1 MADTPACQACCG
13 AESRHFVHVDDM
25 DLYEC
30 VDCGFVYQ
38 HPMPS
43 AEEFRQRNSDSYKG
57 ATIGYFAKVDSKM
70 RRSRRRMRHL
80 KRMLTP
86 GSGRCFLDVG
96 CNAGFMVE
104 AAREQGFEAWGIDL
118 DPESIAYAREHYP
131 GNHFFHGTIEEFA
144 PGHQPFDAVY
154 CSEVI
159 EHVPYADRF
168 IAAIANVMRPGG
180 VLYLTTPDIGHWRRQ
195 HLSERADAELA
206 HGHCLFFKPRNLAL
220 MLRRY
225 GLDVFKRRIAWKPGI
240 KVFARRL
247 VD

>member
-131 GNHFFHGTIEEFA
+131 GNHFSTA
-144 PGHQPFDAVY
+144 PSRSSPQATSRSTP
-154 CSEVI
+154 ST
-159 EHVPYADRF
+159 VPRSS
-168 IAAIANVMRPGG
+168 NTSP
-180 VLYLTTPDIGHWRRQ
+180 TPTA
-195 HLSERADAELA
+195 SS
-206 HGHCLFFKPRNLAL
+206 PRSPA
-220 MLRRY
+220 
-225 GLDVFKRRIAWKPGI
+225 
-240 KVFARRL
+240 
-247 VD
+247 